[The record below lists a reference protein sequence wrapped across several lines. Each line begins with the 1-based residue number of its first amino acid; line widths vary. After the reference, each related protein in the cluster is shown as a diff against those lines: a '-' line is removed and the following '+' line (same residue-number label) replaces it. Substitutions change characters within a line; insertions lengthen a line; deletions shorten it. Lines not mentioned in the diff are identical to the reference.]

1 MTDFA
6 RPALRI
12 ADTAILQLR
21 GRPQQCQ
28 LASKVTIRPMLMAT
42 AVVAL
47 LALSGPLAHSAG
59 DGAGGVGL
67 PLSAANDP
75 TARAPSSSQSSEGVM
90 LAQNN
95 SPHFNG
101 TNPYVVAIVSLRVP
115 HLDVS
120 TTEREDL
127 VAHIQSLEKRYEFAW
142 DGSVLQDKAPNPA
155 PGSDYTAIRILLHRS
170 DIPALSRE
178 ASVVK
183 VERIS
188 YYPF

>member
-12 ADTAILQLR
+12 AAFTQRR
-21 GRPQQCQ
+21 GRLQRRRS
-28 LASKVTIRPMLMAT
+28 ASKVTIRPTLMAT

-59 DGAGGVGL
+59 DGARGVGL
-67 PLSAANDP
+67 PFSAAND
-75 TARAPSSSQSSEGVM
+75 TKARAALSSQLRKGVM

-115 HLDVS
+115 HLDAS
-120 TTEREDL
+120 TTEKEDL
-127 VAHIQSLEKRYEFAW
+127 VAHIQNLEKRYEFVW
-142 DGSVLQDKAPNPA
+142 DGSVLQDIAPNPA
-155 PGSDYTAIRILLHRS
+155 PGSDYTVIRILLHRS

-178 ASVVK
+178 ANVVK

>member
-1 MTDFA
+1 MTDFV

-12 ADTAILQLR
+12 ADTAILQRR
-21 GRPQQCQ
+21 GRPQQRQ

-47 LALSGPLAHSAG
+47 LALSGLAHSASY
-59 DGAGGVGL
+59 GGGGSGL

-75 TARAPSSSQSSEGVM
+75 AARAPLSSQLSKGVM

-101 TNPYVVAIVSLRVP
+101 TNPYVVAIVYLRLP
-115 HLDVS
+115 RIGA
-120 TTEREDL
+120 TTTIKEDL
-127 VAHIQSLEKRYEFAW
+127 NARIEDLEKRYDFAW
-142 DGSVLQDKAPNPA
+142 DSSALSDKAPSPA
-155 PGSDYTAIRILLHRS
+155 PGSDYFTIRMLLHRS

-178 ASVVK
+178 PGVVK
-183 VERIS
+183 VDRIS